1 MYANAS
7 GDRTVPFWTAFIAPW
22 RAGWITP
29 PPPPREQGK
38 DDSYPH
44 IEWEG
49 ITCDAPGPED
59 AESSGTDA
67 AAAPAPLAGAA
78 AFAEPLAAPLAAA
91 ATSAADALSRSDLA
105 RLLLLLVPIG
115 LLVLPLW
122 LTLVPS
128 FLVPMGLYKRRTL
141 RCAPLP
147 PALACLA
154 TQGDAKEE
162 PWLEALARERGA
174 LRAPQAWMAAR
185 LNRLRWHKVSVRFS
199 VARDGV
205 AAIHTHGHV
214 IVRRRR
220 QNAAGMDVLHHVA
233 ATLAHTA

>member
-22 RAGWITP
+22 RAGWISP
-29 PPPPREQGK
+29 PPPPREK
-38 DDSYPH
+38 APDDLYPH
-44 IEWEG
+44 VEWEG
-49 ITCDAPGPED
+49 NTCDAPGPED
-59 AESSGTDA
+59 AERSGADA
-67 AAAPAPLAGAA
+67 AAAPLPDDAAPS
-78 AFAEPLAAPLAAA
+78 PLAAA
-91 ATSAADALSRSDLA
+91 ATSAADALSRADLA
-105 RLLLLLVPIG
+105 RLLLLFVPIG
-115 LLVLPLW
+115 LLILPLW

-147 PALACLA
+147 PSLACLQG
-154 TQGDAKEE
+154 TQGGAEE

-185 LNRLRWHKVSVRFS
+185 LNRLRWHKMSVRFS

-233 ATLAHTA
+233 ATLVHTT